1 MSGDPA
7 RYYYNRKE
15 VFSLRKKILT
25 YLAIALMAVVT
36 ALNYQI
42 FVFPNRFAP
51 AGLNGICTMFQYIS
65 GISMG
70 YLSLIIN
77 VPLALLVYR
86 KVSKVLAIRSMVFV
100 LTFSL
105 LLPVLSSLDLSRF
118 AYETEN
124 GTSKILGPLVAGIVN
139 GGIYGLLVRGCAYT
153 GGTDFVASIIH
164 KYHPEQN
171 FFWITFTINVCVAV
185 SSYFVYDF
193 QIEPVILCIVYCFM
207 SSTVSDRMVKS
218 GRSAVRFEIVTEEP
232 DEIYREIMS
241 QTHHTA
247 TLMPGKGMYQGKP
260 TNVMI
265 CIINKTQVSILADI
279 VRRHP
284 NTFAVM
290 SSVAQVVGNFRHL
303 KNDGQAVNNFLD
315 EGDGPAV

>member
-1 MSGDPA
+1 M
-7 RYYYNRKE
+7 
-15 VFSLRKKILT
+15 RKKILT

-77 VPLALLVYR
+77 LPLAVLVYR
-86 KVSKVLAIRSMVFV
+86 KVSRILAIRSMVFV

-105 LLPVLSSLDLSRF
+105 LLPLLGSLDLSRF
-118 AYETEN
+118 AYNTAN
-124 GTSKILGPLVAGIVN
+124 GTSTILGPLVAGIIN
-139 GGIYGLLVRGCAYT
+139 GSIYSMLVRGCAYT
-153 GGTDFVASIIH
+153 GGTDFVASVIH
-164 KYHPEQN
+164 KYHPDQN
-171 FFWITFTINVCVAV
+171 FFWITFTINVCVAL

-193 QIEPVILCIVYCFM
+193 QIEPVILCIIYCFM

-218 GRSAVRFEIVTEEP
+218 GRGAIRFEIVTDDP
-232 DEIYREIMS
+232 DTLYQDILA
-241 QTHHTA
+241 QTHHSA
-247 TLMPGKGMYQGKP
+247 TLVPGKGMYQGKE
-260 TNVMI
+260 TNVLI
-265 CIINKTQVSILADI
+265 CIINKTQVSVLSDI

-290 SSVAQVVGNFRHL
+290 STVAQVVGNFRHL
-303 KNDGQAVNNFLD
+303 KNDGKVVNNLLD